1 MRVKIDP
8 SLALDEVITIV
19 PVLQSDSII
28 PMNKQWPLMH
38 RRRTP
43 TQPAKETTMMA
54 MLYRVIIPAVE
65 GLDSMFLGRAETG
78 FLAYA
83 GGGVTDVINCG
94 GVVGRGGTTG
104 GGLSSSAMDCCLSL
118 TMMYCFYT
126 SYFTTHSKCY
136 IYFVRG
142 QE

>member
-1 MRVKIDP
+1 
-8 SLALDEVITIV
+8 
-19 PVLQSDSII
+19 
-28 PMNKQWPLMH
+28 
-38 RRRTP
+38 
-43 TQPAKETTMMA
+43 
-54 MLYRVIIPAVE
+54 
-65 GLDSMFLGRAETG
+65 MFLGRAETG

-94 GVVGRGGTTG
+94 GVVGRGGTMG

-126 SYFTTHSKCY
+126 IVAILQRTARDSKCY